1 MDFVGSIQAGFRNY
15 ANFRGV
21 ATRAEFWYFQLFIV
35 LASLVLSVIDMLFP
49 IGVLGLGFSLVTVLP
64 SLSLLVRRLRDAGFS
79 WLWILAPLLSVSVLF
94 AGIFGT
100 VKIGVE
106 AGIFDWSQLASGDDI
121 FFNEDAAAVLASDPN
136 FLGFGALVLI
146 GLVCSLIFGLIVQ
159 VIFPLLPSKSAAE
172 GNKRIKPETL

>member
-15 ANFRGV
+15 VNFRGV
-21 ATRAEFWYFQLFIV
+21 ATRAEFWYFQLFVI
-35 LASLVLSVIDMLFP
+35 LASLVLSVVDMLFP
-49 IGVLGLGFSLVTVLP
+49 IGVLGLGFSLAIALP

-94 AGIFGT
+94 GGMFGI

-106 AGIFDWSQLASGDDI
+106 AGLFDWSQLASGDEI
-121 FFNEDAAAVLASDPN
+121 FFNEDAAAALATDPN
-136 FLGFGALVLI
+136 FLGLSALFLF
-146 GLVCSLIFGLIVQ
+146 GLVASLIFGLIVQ

-172 GNKRIKPETL
+172 GNKRLKPETL

>member
-1 MDFVGSIQAGFRNY
+1 MDFVGSIQAGFKNY

-35 LASLVLSVIDMLFP
+35 LVSLVLSVIDRLFP

-79 WLWILAPLLSVSVLF
+79 WLWILAPLLSVAVLF
-94 AGIFGT
+94 AGMFGT

-106 AGIFDWSQLASGDDI
+106 AGIFDWSQLASGDDVL
-121 FFNEDAAAVLASDPN
+121 FNQEAATVLANDPN
-136 FLGFGALVLI
+136 FMGFVALLLI
-146 GLVCSLIFGLIVQ
+146 GLVGALIFGLIVQ
-159 VIFPLLPSKSAAE
+159 IIFPLLPSKSAAE
-172 GNKRIKPETL
+172 GNKRIKAETL